1 MIAPA
6 FRPPAVRPGD
16 RVGVAAL
23 SSPVDRGLLAAG
35 LSELVR
41 LGFEP
46 VLAANLERRD
56 RIFAGSDAER
66 LAGFTEL
73 VDDPSLKAIFF
84 ARGGHGLVRLLDAID
99 WARLAA
105 HPRAYIGYSDLT
117 PLLGGL
123 VERCGLSTLHGPMV
137 VSDLARGLDAGE
149 SRSLLDA
156 LAGESALEF
165 DLEGVEG
172 EGEVEGVLLG
182 GCLSL
187 FSSTLGTPHALSL
200 ADSVLFLEDVD
211 EPLYRL
217 DRMLT
222 QLKLSGSLDRV
233 RAMIFGTSI
242 APGNI
247 GPWLDLARDAAP
259 GALLAHGLSSGHVRP
274 NFTLPLGLVCRLD
287 AAARRLT
294 VGAA

>member
-1 MIAPA
+1 MPVPA

-35 LSELVR
+35 LAELVR

-46 VLAANLERRD
+46 VLAPNLERRD

-66 LAGFTEL
+66 LGGLEEL

-84 ARGGHGLVRLLDAID
+84 ARGGHGMVRLLDDID
-99 WARLAA
+99 WVRLAA
-105 HPRAYIGYSDLT
+105 HPRAYVGYSDLT

-123 VERCGLSTLHGPMV
+123 VEHCGLSTLHGPMV
-137 VSDLARGLDAGE
+137 VSDLARGLDPGE
-149 SRSLLDA
+149 AASLLGA
-156 LAGESALEF
+156 LAGESEIELE
-165 DLEGVEG
+165 LEGVEG
-172 EGEVEGVLLG
+172 EGEREGVLLG

-187 FSSTLGTPHALSL
+187 FASTLGTRHALALS
-200 ADSVLFLEDVD
+200 DSVLFLEDVD

-222 QLKLSGSLDRV
+222 QLRLSGSLDRV

-247 GPWLDLARDAAP
+247 GPWIDLARDAAP
-259 GALLAHGLSSGHVRP
+259 GALLGYGLSSGHVRP
-274 NFTLPLGLVCRLD
+274 NYTLPLGLACRLD
-287 AAARRLT
+287 ARARRLT
-294 VGAA
+294 VGIG